1 MVSGV
6 DKAAGERH
14 YGRRETERD
23 RERQGSTGGKGRG
36 KVGVRGHR
44 VGTSGTNLLEAW
56 LEGYIGAGQSRQS
69 MSKAS
74 RLTGPP
80 MAGAPSKLPSPRK
93 ESSIG
98 RARAVSIGEKLMRAG
113 SDGNLLKH
121 RSSGRLPQ
129 ENPEPRKTT
138 SPPKEQPK
146 GNLRATS
153 PEDAEPLVR
162 KPAAANG
169 SSRLDPKSPRN
180 APRRHTVGGPRTSQE
195 ILAMQPSDMDRK
207 REAFL
212 EHLKQKYPHHASAIM
227 GHQERLREQSRSP
240 KHCAS
245 PQAAVAEPPEHPSV
259 ASLDALELMSE
270 GDSPSAFTRGSRS
283 RASLPVVRS
292 ANQTKDRSLGVLY
305 LQYGDETKPMR
316 MPNEIT
322 GSDTIRA
329 LFVSAFPQHLN
340 MKMLESPSVAIYM
353 KDDMRNI
360 YYELTD
366 VRNITDHACLKVYHK
381 DPAQAFNH
389 GSRSTNGDTRVHR
402 EVLYSGRDGQH
413 TLRQPPLGSPAHS
426 MAAPL
431 SPPPTHSMP
440 PSPSRIPF
448 GPRGATLPGGATL
461 PRERLTSVQA
471 SRAASPC
478 PSAILERRDVKPD
491 EDLGPVGLGVGVA
504 LARGDTLYSDP
515 YLLHEGRLSIA
526 SSHSGH
532 PPDVVDHMSMPAY
545 HRGPLRSPA
554 GPYPGPESPEHHA
567 LYRQKS
573 RKYNEKTPPPSPHR
587 LVEVHSSQGAHL
599 PPQAAPLERAS
610 PVRQSFRKEG
620 VETLA
625 KVRGG
630 VASPINSDHTPAS
643 PNDPQ
648 TRERMKA
655 MEVQIANL
663 TGLVKHALLKGPADA
678 KENSSDRQ
686 AKAASPVHSTSSG
699 GGSPIPSARNS
710 AAPLDSTPT
719 PPPSSDP
726 APLQASLSHF
736 RRSVADLR
744 QQLQQ
749 MRQLQLHNQESLTLM
764 LKQAEQEISQ
774 QVAETLK
781 RLEDP
786 VQKQRTLVEEE
797 RQKYLSMEE
806 RVLEQLRDLERYMEE
821 LKKEHVVTLKDVED
835 GAVSLQKVG
844 DGLAELKGEFPALQ
858 TKMRAVLR
866 VEVEAVRFLKEEP
879 HKLDSILK
887 RVKTLTELLGCL
899 RRSATEGLLKGP
911 EPMEAD
917 KAVMAK
923 MEPPQADSPPIA
935 LPEPQSSTIRSEVMP
950 GSPLVV
956 HRAQSSPV
964 HLQQSQQSAVPSTV
978 SLEKRPASPEPPAT
992 STQAL
997 FIEEIH
1003 TNREKSQQRALS
1015 IEAAEREW
1023 EEKRQ
1028 NMTHYDGKEFEKV
1041 LQEAQANMMKGFP
1054 SFEGADERES
1064 SPAFSIAQHEEA
1076 DAKQPVT
1083 PPSGETC
1090 DSDVSDPYAKAE
1102 PFNTAGCML
1111 SPEEA
1116 PQPEPEANRPAPLP
1130 NEKPQKPLTEPK
1142 PAMEKLPRPSA
1153 IKTARADA
1161 EKGGKSPPPPPPRRS
1176 YLPGSGL
1183 TTGRSGEV
1191 IFTSRKE
1198 SAMTQEGQD
1207 EVSSTQRSKLKA
1219 KSPTESSPKLP
1230 TPTTP
1235 PPIAASA
1242 IQEEEDEGNKIMA
1255 ELQVFQKCAVKDVG
1269 LKRYV
1274 EPQVKELRGGA
1285 LMSPRERKQKAELRH
1300 EDKVA
1305 HKDENGNDTIH
1316 QSPGVIYYVTAQI
1329 SKEQPSCS
1337 AEDRPDGRVATVAPS
1352 QVAHANTYDISQTQQ
1367 ELAVGE
1373 PPCVAKH
1380 PAANGPPSPA
1390 VVVAAEPLKVG
1401 LCEGNDPDE
1410 NLDSSSSTQKRGA
1423 LESTPD
1429 QSRFSREV
1437 VCSSFRWGI
1446 PPTEV
1451 VLPLQGSEVEPVT
1464 VAQVGSSSPHNLRLV
1479 TTQTATDNEAPPLWS
1494 SRYVEAEGASLSPD
1508 LPGEEGP
1515 PPPDNIAFMI
1525 TESRVQALSC
1535 GEYQHIVSTKAGN
1548 VQMVKVGENRE
1559 MTTQEENGFDKK
1571 PVILIFD
1578 EPMDIRSAYKRLS
1591 TIFECDEEL
1600 ERMLAE
1606 ERIEEESEEAEGLD
1620 SEGNGIQVKPKPD
1633 VVESAASKANGQ
1645 SLHGL
1650 TELTAGSLPKGSV
1663 SELVS
1668 KKRNESAVDGKQ
1680 DVKKKFRFKFPKKQL
1695 AALSQAIRTG
1705 TKTGKKTLQV
1715 VVYDEEEDPD
1725 GTLKE
1730 QKEARRFE
1738 IDQAKCPTD
1747 SGGPAKLTQA
1757 PSPDSQCRT
1766 DEIRKNTYRTL
1777 DSLEQTI
1784 KQLETTISEM
1794 GPKSPDDSALRRSE
1808 AYPTHT
1814 VAVGQRDAWEEMT
1827 DLQLKQAPSP
1837 ASSPRKTSHR
1847 KKSKPQLLPRPASA
1861 TSEQSTNPTSSPSR
1875 MPVPTSAKARQLP
1888 GGTDKAGKQQKLQD
1902 PQRQFRQANGT
1913 AKKAGGDI
1921 KATSPTLPASKIPAF
1936 CPSSGKSSPLSAPNS
1951 DATNPVNSSSHSSS
1965 KSSIPPPQASRL
1977 APSPAPSNIPSLSNG
1992 SLKHPGPAYSG
2003 KSHALSFSPQAQ
2015 NGRPSPPSSSSS
2027 CSFSTSSLSPVSP
2040 TPLSQG
2046 ARSVRTIHTP
2056 SFTSYKPL
2064 NGKPAVPPTASST
2077 KDTS

>member
-1 MVSGV
+1 
-6 DKAAGERH
+6 
-14 YGRRETERD
+14 
-23 RERQGSTGGKGRG
+23 
-36 KVGVRGHR
+36 
-44 VGTSGTNLLEAW
+44 
-56 LEGYIGAGQSRQS
+56 
-69 MSKAS
+69 MSKPS
-74 RLTGPP
+74 RLAGPP
-80 MAGAPSKLPSPRK
+80 AAGAPSKLPSPRK
-93 ESSIG
+93 ESSGG
-98 RARAVSIGEKLMRAG
+98 RVRAVSIGEKLMRAG

-121 RSSGRLPQ
+121 KSSGRPPQ
-129 ENPEPRKTT
+129 ENPESRRKT
-138 SPPKEQPK
+138 SPSKEQPK

-245 PQAAVAEPPEHPSV
+245 PQAAAADPAEHLCV

-270 GDSPSAFTRGSRS
+270 GDGPSAFTRGSRS

-305 LQYGDETKPMR
+305 LQYGDETKAMR

-353 KDDMRNI
+353 KDDVRNV
-360 YYELTD
+360 YYELSD
-366 VRNITDHACLKVYHK
+366 VRNITDHSCLKVYHK

-389 GSRSTNGDTRVHR
+389 GSRPANGDARVHR
-402 EVLYSGRDGQH
+402 EALYGGREGQH
-413 TLRQPPLGSPAHS
+413 SLRQPPLGSPAHG
-426 MAAPL
+426 MASPL
-431 SPPPTHSMP
+431 SPPPPLSMP

-461 PRERLTSVQA
+461 PRDRLASVPA
-471 SRAASPC
+471 GRAASPC

-491 EDLGPVGLGVGVA
+491 EDMGPAGVGVA
-504 LARGDTLYSDP
+504 LARGDALYSDS

-532 PPDVVDHMSMPAY
+532 PPDVVDHLGMSAY

-554 GPYPGPESPEHHA
+554 GPYAGPESPEHHA

-573 RKYNEKTPPPSPHR
+573 RKYSEKTPPPSPHR
-587 LVEVHSSQGAHL
+587 MVEVHASQGTHL
-599 PPQAAPLERAS
+599 PPQGAPLERAS

-620 VETLA
+620 METLVKA
-625 KVRGG
+625 RGG
-630 VASPINSDHTPAS
+630 MASPVTPDLPPGS

-655 MEVQIANL
+655 MEAQIASL
-663 TGLVKHALLKGPADA
+663 TGLVKHALLKGPGAAEA

-686 AKAASPVHSTSSG
+686 AKAASPVHSASSG
-699 GGSPIPSARNS
+699 GASPILSARSS
-710 AAPLDSTPT
+710 AALLESTST
-719 PPPSSDP
+719 PPPSSGP
-726 APLQASLSHF
+726 APLQASLAHF

-749 MRQLQLHNQESLTLM
+749 MRQLQIQNQETLKLM
-764 LKQAEQEISQ
+764 LKQAEQEIGHK
-774 QVAETLK
+774 VADTLK

-786 VQKQRTLVEEE
+786 VQKQRALVEEE
-797 RQKYLSMEE
+797 RQKYLGMEE
-806 RVLEQLRDLERYMEE
+806 RVLEQLGELELLVEE
-821 LKKEHVVTLKDVED
+821 LKKERVVTLKDVED
-835 GAVSLQKVG
+835 RAVSLQKVG

-887 RVKTLTELLGCL
+887 RVKTLTEALGCL
-899 RRSATEGLLKGP
+899 RRSATEGLLKGL
-911 EPMEAD
+911 EPVEAD
-917 KAVMAK
+917 NPVAAETV
-923 MEPPQADSPPIA
+923 PPRADSPPIA
-935 LPEPQSSTIRSEVMP
+935 LPEPHSSIVRTEVMP
-950 GSPLVV
+950 ASPLVV
-956 HRAQSSPV
+956 QRAQSSPV
-964 HLQQSQQSAVPSTV
+964 HLQQSQQSAEPTAA
-978 SLEKRPASPEPPAT
+978 SLERPLSSPEPPAP

-1003 TNREKSQQRALS
+1003 TSREKSQQRALS

-1054 SFEGADERES
+1054 SFEATAEGEG
-1064 SPAFSIAQHEEA
+1064 SPAPSAAQHEEA
-1076 DAKQPVT
+1076 DAQRPET
-1083 PPSGETC
+1083 PPS
-1090 DSDVSDPYAKAE
+1090 
-1102 PFNTAGCML
+1102 
-1111 SPEEA
+1111 EEA
-1116 PQPEPEANRPAPLP
+1116 PQPESEANRPAPP
-1130 NEKPQKPLTEPK
+1130 PSEKPQKPPTEPK
-1142 PAMEKLPRPSA
+1142 PPAEKLPRPGA
-1153 IKTARADA
+1153 AKAARLEA
-1161 EKGGKSPPPPPPRRS
+1161 EKAGKSPPPPPPRRS
-1176 YLPGSGL
+1176 YPPGSGL

-1198 SAMTQEGQD
+1198 SVTMQEGE
-1207 EVSSTQRSKLKA
+1207 EVSPAQKSKPKA
-1219 KSPTESSPKLP
+1219 RSPTESGPKLP
-1230 TPTTP
+1230 TPAAP
-1235 PPIAASA
+1235 PSVVASA
-1242 IQEEEDEGNKIMA
+1242 VPEEEDEGNKIMA
-1255 ELQVFQKCAVKDVG
+1255 ELQVFQKCALKDVG
-1269 LKRYV
+1269 LKRFV
-1274 EPQVKELRGGA
+1274 EPQVRELRAGA
-1285 LMSPRERKQKAELRH
+1285 LISPRERKQKAELRH
-1300 EDKVA
+1300 EEKVA
-1305 HKDENGNDTIH
+1305 HKDENGNDAMR

-1329 SKEQPSCS
+1329 SKEPSCT
-1337 AEDRPDGRVATVAPS
+1337 AEDRPDSRVTTVAPS
-1352 QVAHANTYDISQTQQ
+1352 QVAHANIYDISQRQQ
-1367 ELAVGE
+1367 ELAADE
-1373 PPCVAKH
+1373 PPLVPER
-1380 PAANGPPSPA
+1380 PAADGPPNLTTVMSA
-1390 VVVAAEPLKVG
+1390 DPLKVG
-1401 LCEGNDPDE
+1401 LCGGNDPE
-1410 NLDSSSSTQKRGA
+1410 KATESSSSAQEGGV
-1423 LESTPD
+1423 LESGPVH
-1429 QSRFSREV
+1429 SRFSNEGV
-1437 VCSSFRWGI
+1437 SSSFRLKVPSGLF
-1446 PPTEV
+1446 PTAEA
-1451 VLPLQGSEVEPVT
+1451 VLPKAGLEVEPVSVTEAGFSNPHQLEQGTLAT
-1464 VAQVGSSSPHNLRLV
+1464 VTN
-1479 TTQTATDNEAPPLWS
+1479 NKPPPPWPS
-1494 SRYVEAEGASLSPD
+1494 QYVEAEGASLSPD

-1525 TESRVQALSC
+1525 TESRVQALSR
-1535 GEYQHIVSTKAGN
+1535 GEYQQIVSTKAGN
-1548 VQMVKVGENRE
+1548 VQTVKVGENRE

-1571 PVILIFD
+1571 PVIIIFD

-1591 TIFECDEEL
+1591 TIFECEEEL

-1606 ERIEEESEEAEGLD
+1606 ERIEEESEEAEALD
-1620 SEGNGIQVKPKPD
+1620 SEGSGAQVKPSPD
-1633 VVESAASKANGQ
+1633 VVEGAVSTANGQ
-1645 SLHGL
+1645 SCHSSP
-1650 TELTAGSLPKGSV
+1650 ELTAGSLPKGPPLAV
-1663 SELVS
+1663 QETPNEPAGDS
-1668 KKRNESAVDGKQ
+1668 KQDGKR
-1680 DVKKKFRFKFPKKQL
+1680 KFRFKFPKKQL

-1715 VVYDEEEDPD
+1715 VVYDEEEEPD

-1738 IDQAKCPTD
+1738 IGRAKYPSD
-1747 SGGPAKLTQA
+1747 SGSTG
-1757 PSPDSQCRT
+1757 SPDSQCRT
-1766 DEIRKNTYRTL
+1766 DEIRKSTYRTL

-1794 GPKSPDDSALRRSE
+1794 GPRSPDGPAPQWSE
-1808 AYPTHT
+1808 KCQIQATDVRP
-1814 VAVGQRDAWEEMT
+1814 RDAWEET
-1827 DLQLKQAPSP
+1827 ANCPSKQAASP
-1837 ASSPRKTSHR
+1837 ASLPRKTSHR

-1861 TSEQSTNPTSSPSR
+1861 TSEQSANPASSPSR
-1875 MPVPTSAKARQLP
+1875 MPVPASAKARQLP

-1936 CPSSGKSSPLSAPNS
+1936 CPNSGKSSPLSAPNS
-1951 DATNPVNSSSHSSS
+1951 DTTNAINSSSHSSSSS
-1965 KSSIPPPQASRL
+1965 KSSIPPSPATRL
-1977 APSPAPSNIPSLSNG
+1977 APGPTPSNIPSLSNG
-1992 SLKHPGPAYSG
+1992 SLKLPSPTYTG
-2003 KSHALSFSPQAQ
+2003 KSHAVSFSPQTH
-2015 NGRPSPPSSSSS
+2015 NGRPSPSSSSS
-2027 CSFSTSSLSPVSP
+2027 ACSFHTSPLSPVSP
-2040 TPLSQG
+2040 TPLIQG

-2064 NGKPAVPPTASST
+2064 NGKPAVPSATSSAKDAS
-2077 KDTS
+2077 